1 MVMSF
6 GLTNALVA
14 FIDTMN
20 RVFRL
25 FLDKFA
31 IVFIDDILIYSPSK
45 EEHEVHLKVVLQT
58 LQEHKLYAKFS
69 KCEFWLSQVVF
80 LGHVI
85 STEGISVDLAK
96 IMVVKN
102 WKQPQIV
109 KKIKSFLGFVGYY
122 KKFVEGF
129 SKVATPLTKLTQK
142 GVKFDWNE
150 RCETSFQMLKDKL
163 MTAPVLPMSD
173 RSGGYV
179 VYTDA
184 SRNGLGCML
193 MQHGRVI
200 AYGSRQL
207 KSHEKNYPTHDLE
220 LAVVVF
226 ALKIWRHY
234 LYGEKFEIFTD
245 HKSLQY
251 VFS

>member
-1 MVMSF
+1 M
-6 GLTNALVA
+6 
-14 FIDTMN
+14 
-20 RVFRL
+20 
-25 FLDKFA
+25 
-31 IVFIDDILIYSPSK
+31 IVFIDDIQIYSLFE
-45 EEHEVHLKVVLQT
+45 EEHELHLKVVLQT

-150 RCETSFQMLKDKL
+150 RCEMSFQMLKDKL
-163 MTAPVLPMSD
+163 TTAPVLAMSD
-173 RSGGYV
+173 GSGGYV
-179 VYTDA
+179 VYIDA
-184 SRNGLGCML
+184 SRNGLGYVL
-193 MQHGRVI
+193 M
-200 AYGSRQL
+200 
-207 KSHEKNYPTHDLE
+207 
-220 LAVVVF
+220 
-226 ALKIWRHY
+226 
-234 LYGEKFEIFTD
+234 
-245 HKSLQY
+245 
-251 VFS
+251 